1 MISICWIAIAF
12 FIKQASMS
20 FSLLLMITREEATIE
35 KSYWIHSIQS
45 ATIEEYYQY
54 LLNRQDYATAYT
66 HATKYHLPLDD

>member
-1 MISICWIAIAF
+1 
-12 FIKQASMS
+12 
-20 FSLLLMITREEATIE
+20 MITREETTIE

-54 LLNRQDYATAYT
+54 LLNRQDYAAAYT